1 MVVAIG
7 AIIHFIKLFLYFLVI
22 NLLFIYYFWI
32 KWFYARNSV
41 SENKSFSLVSFINDH
56 KRFACDGNHDSVSS
70 KRRFDWIKMSKRF
83 WCCRTFLSVYGFK
96 KRSSDWLILKTVF
109 KRCKVCRVFRYRLVR
124 VFVAKKNDVCTVLSC
139 IFTNRCRVSRL
150 INTAVYLDVGQG

>member
-1 MVVAIG
+1 MEYARLI
-7 AIIHFIKLFLYFLVI
+7 FQ
-22 NLLFIYYFWI
+22 N
-32 KWFYARNSV
+32 ARNSV

-96 KRSSDWLILKTVF
+96 KRSSDWLILKTEF
-109 KRCKVCRVFRYRLVR
+109 ERWQNAKFGYRLVR
-124 VFVAKKNDVCTVLSC
+124 VFVAKKNDVCTVRA
-139 IFTNRCRVSRL
+139 IKYCRAETLPDLGAPVKY
-150 INTAVYLDVGQG
+150 IQ

>member
-1 MVVAIG
+1 MEYARLI
-7 AIIHFIKLFLYFLVI
+7 FQ
-22 NLLFIYYFWI
+22 N
-32 KWFYARNSV
+32 ARNSV

-109 KRCKVCRVFRYRLVR
+109 ERWQN
-124 VFVAKKNDVCTVLSC
+124 AKFGGCFATVW
-139 IFTNRCRVSRL
+139 
-150 INTAVYLDVGQG
+150 